1 MNIKI
6 LLSVDAEDKIAMS
19 ITAAEHLSEMPETE
33 QVEVVY
39 LNGGIAAV
47 VERNRIKPMLENK
60 KVQVVK
66 CATSMLGRSI
76 EKDELA
82 EGVVYV
88 PASLKEIIK
97 RKQEGYMYLVL

>member
-1 MNIKI
+1 MKI
-6 LLSVDAEDKIAMS
+6 ILTVDSEEKISMS
-19 ITAAEHLSEMPETE
+19 ITAAEHLSEMEETE
-33 QVEVVY
+33 LVEVVY

-47 VERNRIKPMLENK
+47 VEKNRIKPMLENK
-60 KVQVVK
+60 KVQVVA
-66 CATSMLGRSI
+66 CGTSMLARSI

-82 EGVVYV
+82 PGVIYV

>member
-1 MNIKI
+1 MKI
-6 LLSVDAEDKIAMS
+6 ILSVDSEDKIAMS

-33 QVEVVY
+33 LVEVVY

-47 VERNRIKPMLENK
+47 VEKNRIKPMLENK
-60 KVQVVK
+60 KVQVVA
-66 CATSMLGRSI
+66 CGTSMLARSI

-97 RKQEGYMYLVL
+97 RKQEGYTYLVL

>member
-1 MNIKI
+1 MKI
-6 LLSVDAEDKIAMS
+6 ILTVDSEEKIAMS
-19 ITAAEHLSEMPETE
+19 ITAAEHLSEMEETE
-33 QVEVVY
+33 LVEVVY

-47 VERNRIKPMLENK
+47 VEKNRIKPMLENK
-60 KVQVVK
+60 KVQVVA
-66 CATSMLGRSI
+66 CGTSMTGRNI

-82 EGVVYV
+82 PGVIYV

>member
-1 MNIKI
+1 MKI
-6 LLSVDAEDKIAMS
+6 ILTVDSEEKIAMS
-19 ITAAEHLSEMPETE
+19 ITAAEHLSEMEETE
-33 QVEVVY
+33 LVEVVY

-60 KVQVVK
+60 KVQVVA
-66 CATSMLGRSI
+66 CGTSMIGRNI

-82 EGVVYV
+82 PGVVYV

>member
-1 MNIKI
+1 MKI
-6 LLSVDAEDKIAMS
+6 ILSIDSEDKIAMS
-19 ITAAEHLSEMPETE
+19 ITAAGHLSEMPETE
-33 QVEVVY
+33 LVEVVY

-47 VERNRIKPMLENK
+47 VEKNRIKPMLENK
-60 KVQVVK
+60 KVQVVA
-66 CATSMLGRSI
+66 CGTSMLARSI